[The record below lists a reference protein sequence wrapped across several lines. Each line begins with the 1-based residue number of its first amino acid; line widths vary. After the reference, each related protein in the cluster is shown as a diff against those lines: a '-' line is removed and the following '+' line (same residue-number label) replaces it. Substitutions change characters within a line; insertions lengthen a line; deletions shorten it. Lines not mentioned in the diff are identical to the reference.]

1 MSSKRILFT
10 IIASVLVAA
19 CGGGSGGGAAG
30 PVAGAQTGIVTLTMS
45 DAAVDGYS
53 QINMVI
59 REIRFLSDG
68 GQDILVLDEPKTV
81 DFLALSN
88 FSEVLIKRD
97 VVAGTYS
104 KIRLILDSLT
114 LVKEGTNELVPVD
127 LHGLQKIDIN
137 PQGTFQVRGGQHI
150 VIDVD
155 VDLDRSIHIVT
166 TGNGNGNGNTKVNF
180 RPVIFATISTV
191 GAYDQLFRVEGTIDS
206 INGAAGTL
214 NVCDIRRASGDG
226 SRAPNPQDVCV
237 FTDPDGDTSYFNS
250 ESLPLGLVGT
260 GFGDLTVNDPVVMYG
275 KFVFGATTDTFV
287 PAVIAQGSSDNFVRE
302 RGISSDFV
310 PAVADPDAPGEMNL
324 DQTNDICLLTPDERR
339 VSVAKQ
345 TAIFQEDAPGVEQR
359 VWSRSDIERCRATE
373 VEGSVIPDGADNFLR
388 AFIALQG
395 DPVIAEEE
403 LFGTLDAV
411 APPSN
416 GQRGTYSLTLVPVPA
431 APADPERCVVIDADT
446 KMVQI
451 ETSATGS
458 KTTVIDTV
466 PTGATKPVTVIGV
479 PRDSDGCLVA
489 SDLIREIKL

>member
-10 IIASVLVAA
+10 IIASLLVAA
-19 CGGGSGGGAAG
+19 CGGGGSGGGAAG

-45 DAAVDGYS
+45 DASIDGYS

-59 REIRFLSDG
+59 REIRFLSDR
-68 GQDILVLDEPKTV
+68 GQDVLVLDEPKTV

-114 LVKEGTNELVPVD
+114 LVKEGTNEQVTVD

-137 PQGTFQVRGGQHI
+137 PQGTFQVRGGEHI
-150 VIDVD
+150 VVDVD

-166 TGNGNGNGNTKVNF
+166 TGNGNGNTKVNF

-206 INGAAGTL
+206 INDAAGTL
-214 NVCDIRRASGDG
+214 NVCDIRRASDR
-226 SRAPNPQDVCV
+226 SPNPQDVCV
-237 FTDPDGDTSYFNS
+237 FTDPDANTSYFDHVS
-250 ESLPLGLVGT
+250 MRLGPVGT
-260 GFGDLTVNDPVVMYG
+260 GFDDLSVNDPVVMYG
-275 KFVFGATTDTFV
+275 KFVFGTTSDTFV
-287 PAVIAQGSSDNFVRE
+287 PAVIAVGSSPDNFVRE
-302 RGISSDFV
+302 RGISSEFV
-310 PAVADPDAPGEMNL
+310 PDVAHPDAPGEMNL
-324 DQTNDICLLTPDERR
+324 DQVAINICLLAPDERR
-339 VSVAKQ
+339 VSVAEE
-345 TAIFQEDAPGVEQR
+345 TAIFQEDVPGVERR
-359 VWSRSDIERCRATE
+359 VWSRSDIERCRETE

-388 AFIALQG
+388 AFIVLQG
-395 DPVIAEEE
+395 EPVIAEEE
-403 LFGTLDAV
+403 QYGTLDAV
-411 APPSN
+411 APTNN
-416 GQRGTYSLTLVPVPA
+416 GQRGKYALTLDPVPA
-431 APADPERCVVIDADT
+431 ANPVQCVVIDADT
-446 KMVQI
+446 VMVEI
-451 ETSATGS
+451 EVSATGS